1 VKNNYINIKQHS
13 IILKNWVAWKK
24 KEENQLKQIY
34 NKKVTQKNKQQQK
47 INKSTKKLF
56 HLT

>member
-1 VKNNYINIKQHS
+1 
-13 IILKNWVAWKK
+13 LLGKK